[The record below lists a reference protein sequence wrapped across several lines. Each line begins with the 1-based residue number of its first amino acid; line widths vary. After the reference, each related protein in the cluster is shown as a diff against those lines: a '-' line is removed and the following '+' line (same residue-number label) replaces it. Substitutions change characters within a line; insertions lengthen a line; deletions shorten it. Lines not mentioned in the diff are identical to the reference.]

1 VTITDEDLRDLSHT
15 ERVELQR
22 RLVSFGD
29 EVPTALGRSRAPFI
43 VLTTA
48 ACLALIGWIVVL
60 AVRLPHR
67 YVADHWTLTWLG
79 FDIVLLA
86 SLGLTAWL
94 AWRQRQ
100 MVILFALV
108 AGTLLVCDAWFDVTT
123 ASTRADLVTSI
134 LSAAFLELPLA
145 LTLFWFAR
153 HLIMLSVRSTRA
165 IVGAGGEAVH
175 LWRLPLLNIPVAPA
189 APPLREDVPSGPS

>member
-1 VTITDEDLRDLSHT
+1 MSISDEDLRELSDA

-22 RLVSFGD
+22 RLV
-29 EVPTALGRSRAPFI
+29 ALGEEAPEPGLGRGRAPFI

-79 FDIVLLA
+79 FDILLLA

-123 ASTRADLVTSI
+123 ASTRADLITSI

-153 HLIMLSVRSTRA
+153 HLIVLSVRSTRA
-165 IVGAGGEAVH
+165 MVGVGGQDVH
-175 LWRLPLLNIPVAPA
+175 LWRLPLLN
-189 APPLREDVPSGPS
+189 VPSTPATSDRSEQA

>member
-1 VTITDEDLRDLSHT
+1 VTITDEDLRDLSDT

-22 RLVSFGD
+22 RLVSFGGGD
-29 EVPTALGRSRAPFI
+29 KAPTESVSRARAPFI
-43 VLTTA
+43 VLMTA

-79 FDIVLLA
+79 FDILLLV

-100 MVILFALV
+100 MVILFALI

-123 ASTRADLVTSI
+123 ASNRADLITSV

-145 LTLFWFAR
+145 VALFWFAR
-153 HLIMLSVRSTRA
+153 HLIQLTVRSARA
-165 IVGAGGEAVH
+165 MAGVGGEDVH
-175 LWRLPLLNIPVAPA
+175 LWRLPLLNIPPAPTV
-189 APPLREDVPSGPS
+189 RSSGKQ